1 MVNFLSS
8 WKEKIK
14 ELWDKGT
21 LPQRVLAI
29 GVLVS
34 LTIVFIMLLYFL
46 NREEYAVLYS
56 NLRQE
61 DSALIVKYLK
71 SKKVKYKLKQGG
83 TTILVPKDKV
93 YDLRLEIA
101 GQGLLSK
108 GTVGFEIFS
117 KSSIGQT
124 DFIQQINYQRA
135 LQGELERTI
144 MSMPEIQ
151 GCRVH
156 LVLPKKSLFVEEQTP
171 ASASILVQLKRG
183 KELSKEQVKSIVNLV
198 ATAVEG
204 LKPENITLINTRGE
218 LLNRP
223 FITSKDIALTTTQLE
238 YKLNL
243 EKTLSRRIR
252 TLLMPVVGPGKVI
265 AQVNVD
271 LDLSEQN
278 IYKELYDPDK
288 TVIRS
293 EQKVKESS
301 IGVTQA
307 ETSKPG
313 VQYQKTGGGTTTKE
327 QTERSQKTL
336 NYEINKEE
344 RKIYIPK
351 GQIDHIT
358 VAVLVDGYYKKGKDG
373 KKIFVPRSKEELE
386 KIKELVKNAVG
397 INPKRGDSVEVVS
410 MQFTPL
416 ELGGPT
422 FWQVLL
428 DYLSKF
434 LTPILNSLVILLFL
448 LLVVRPVV
456 LSLIKPKVEE
466 ETAELE
472 ELPEGEEEEVEEPQ
486 LSEEELA
493 ALEAKRPF
501 EELKQKV
508 ANILDKHSDEALIII
523 KNWMR
528 DDVRR

>member
-252 TLLMPVVGPGKVI
+252 TLLIPVVGPGKVI

-313 VQYQKTGGGTTTKE
+313 VQYQKTGSTTTKE

-373 KKIFVPRSKEELE
+373 NKIFVPRSKDELE

-472 ELPEGEEEEVEEPQ
+472 ELPEGEEKEVEEPQ